1 MLRHAAY
8 VLPILCALW
17 ILDNAL
23 SEDRYVGWER
33 NSVRN
38 SARRWAQRP
47 KAKVVILGSSTS
59 KDWIDPRWLAR
70 VVGVK
75 PNEVLD
81 AHINGCH
88 QGCTLAEVRR
98 LLQRGH
104 HFQKAFFGT
113 NQFQLCEYPHS
124 KRVLQQQMMT
134 PALEVPSLF
143 ATYLSADQPL
153 LYIGRFGGMTLS
165 GAYGDTT
172 VLQKRWADEVFGRTD
187 RRNAHR
193 WVREKLV
200 RTKPDESCPYRE
212 DDIALKRAMSGALL
226 DEMAELADQT
236 FLMFLPD
243 RTLSVD
249 DDEFR
254 GRWAAHRA
262 LHESLAAERPH
273 VSFVDL
279 VTGGV
284 HARRDYR
291 DSIHLHRKAM
301 GRQRTLF
308 QTRLR
313 ELGAAK

>member
-8 VLPILCALW
+8 ALPMLCALW

-38 SARRWAQRP
+38 SERRWAQRP
-47 KAKVVILGSSTS
+47 KAKVAILGSSTS

-104 HFQKAFFGT
+104 HFEKAFFGT

-134 PALEVPSLF
+134 PAVAVPSLF
-143 ATYLSADQPL
+143 ATYLSAAQPL
-153 LYIGRFGGMTLS
+153 LYVGRFTGMTLS
-165 GAYGDTT
+165 GAYGDTAA
-172 VLQKRWADEVFGRTD
+172 LQNRWATGLFGRTD

-193 WVREKLV
+193 WFREKV
-200 RTKPDESCPYRE
+200 TSSKPDESCPYGE
-212 DDIALKRAMSGALL
+212 DEVALKRAMTEALL
-226 DEMAELADQT
+226 DEMAALADHT

-243 RTLSVD
+243 RTLSAD
-249 DDEFR
+249 DDAYD

-262 LHESLAAERPH
+262 LHERLAAARPH
-273 VSFVDL
+273 VTFVDL
-279 VTGGV
+279 VDGGV
-284 HARRDYR
+284 VGRRDYR
-291 DSIHLHRKAM
+291 DSIHLRPEAM
-301 GRQRTLF
+301 GRQRALF
-308 QTRLR
+308 QARLR
-313 ELGAAK
+313 AVGAAK